1 MLKINYLTE
10 AKGVIDEL
18 NCHLG
23 KAVII
28 AKTDFPE
35 LVEEIIEIQKN
46 NFLVVSYLSNG
57 TNIDIEKINFLEKKE
72 GEYRKI
78 VGGFS
83 GFILQGGSLLGA
95 EIHIARA
102 VNRRLFRK
110 ATYCSATKI
119 HVDRSIFE
127 YLNKLSDYFF
137 TLSKYI
143 NHKLGVE
150 EIKAYED

>member
-1 MLKINYLTE
+1 MIE

-23 KAVII
+23 KAAAM
-28 AKTDFPE
+28 AKIDLPQV
-35 LVEEIIEIQKN
+35 VEEIIKIQRN
-46 NFLVVSYLSNG
+46 NFLVSYSLNNE
-57 TNIDIEKINFLEKKE
+57 TKIERENINFLEKKE

-78 VGGFS
+78 VGGFT

-102 VNRRLFRK
+102 VNRRLFRQI
-110 ATYCSATKI
+110 TYCSATGI
-119 HVDRSIFE
+119 DIDSVIFD
-127 YLNKLSDYFF
+127 YLNKLSGYLF

-143 NHKLGVE
+143 NYRLGVE
-150 EIKAYED
+150 ETKVYED